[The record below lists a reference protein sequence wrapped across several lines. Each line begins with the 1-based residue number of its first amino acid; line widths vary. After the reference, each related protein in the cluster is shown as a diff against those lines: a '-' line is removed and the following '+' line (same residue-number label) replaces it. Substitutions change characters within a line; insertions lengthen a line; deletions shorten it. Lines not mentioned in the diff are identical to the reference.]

1 MRTNSKV
8 INEAMQK
15 HFIDNLNTQEHEGHD
30 NTTKTSLQ
38 IVVNCFISEY
48 WHPYNINRYKGNKQ
62 EAFKSYLC
70 GAPSCVDFSIWNE
83 DIINFMASIGLPQP
97 ENKDDQ
103 DSVNLYHILL
113 YRAFTKLCK
122 INKINF

>member
-30 NTTKTSLQ
+30 NTTKSSLQ
-38 IVVNCFISEY
+38 IVVDCFISEY

-62 EAFKSYLC
+62 EAFKSWLC
-70 GAPSCVDFSIWNE
+70 GVPSCVDFSVWNE

-97 ENKDDQ
+97 ENKNDQ
-103 DSVNLYHILL
+103 ESVNLYHILL